1 MLNGIG
7 SNRKAHREPQMKNEY
22 EYLKTLGRGGSLY
35 TYKDPSARYQKDNG
49 NAAGTLNSNYY
60 GKARD
65 Q

>member
-1 MLNGIG
+1 
-7 SNRKAHREPQMKNEY
+7 MKNEY